1 MFKFCISRLVLL
13 VVSLGISLY
22 SVCAWAE
29 SELIHI
35 NDIRVKGLYRVTKGA
50 VLLALPISVGDDV
63 TKDDIQQGLKKVFET
78 KNFDDISAKIVDD
91 GVLEINVKERPTI
104 VSVTYAGNDAIKT
117 EQLEEIIKAQGIKVG
132 ETLNVQTLKELE
144 GSLEDYYNGMG
155 RYQAKI
161 NTILVY
167 LPRNRVDVKFNFVEG
182 VSAKIEQ
189 INIVGNKAFPE
200 EKL

>member
-91 GVLEINVKERPTI
+91 GVLVINVKERPT
-104 VSVTYAGNDAIKT
+104 
-117 EQLEEIIKAQGIKVG
+117 L
-132 ETLNVQTLKELE
+132 
-144 GSLEDYYNGMG
+144 M
-155 RYQAKI
+155 
-161 NTILVY
+161 
-167 LPRNRVDVKFNFVEG
+167 P
-182 VSAKIEQ
+182 
-189 INIVGNKAFPE
+189 
-200 EKL
+200 